1 MTRDS
6 RNRSHDFLA
15 GHGEMALRTRS
26 FDWSKTPLGP
36 IETWSPALR
45 TTLQIILASR
55 FPHLLWWGPDYIQ
68 LYNDAYCPIPGSKH
82 PDKVLGRKASEC
94 WEEIWHVIGPL
105 IDRPFSGGPAT
116 WVEDICLEPNR
127 HGFIEETHFT
137 IAYSPVPDETAP
149 NGIGGVLATVHEIT
163 AQVVGE
169 RRIQALRDL
178 GTQPSGAKAA
188 EEACA
193 AAAATLEDHG
203 RDLPFA
209 LLYLLADDRRTAH
222 LAGAAGVEVGTPLSP
237 AAIPLDDASRSGW
250 PLASVLRTRTPS
262 VITDL
267 RSRFD
272 AIPPG
277 PWSDPPSCALALPI
291 PASRPGDVAGFFV
304 AGLSP
309 RLEFDEGYRAFVE
322 LVASQ
327 IGLAVA
333 NARAYEEEKRRAEEL
348 AELDRLKN
356 QFFSNV
362 SHEFRTPL
370 TLMLGPIEEE
380 MRADPAARPRLEVA
394 YRNSLRLLKLVNSLL
409 DFSRIEAGRVEA
421 CYEPVDLAAL
431 TTELASV
438 FRSAVEKGGLALRVD
453 CPPLDLG
460 EQGAEPVYVDR
471 EMWEKIVLN
480 LLSNALKFT
489 FEGGIDVA
497 MRRVGDRVELA
508 VADTGIGIPA
518 SERPKVFERFHRV
531 RGARSRTHEGSGIGL
546 ALVHELV
553 HLHGGSVE
561 VSSEEG
567 RGSTFTVSLRTGK
580 DHLPADRIGAGRAL
594 DSTAL
599 GATPYVEEALRW
611 LPDDPTTAD
620 SIAPAGDEGPAA
632 VPRNAS
638 PSRILVVDDNA
649 DMREYVRRLL
659 APHHVVDPVSDGEA
673 AFERASA
680 NPPDLVLADVM
691 MPGLD
696 GFELL
701 ARLRANESTRTI
713 PVMLLSARAGEESRI
728 EGLRA
733 GADDYLVKPF
743 SARELVARVES
754 NLELR
759 RVRREAEE
767 ALRLRGEQF
776 ETLIDRAPIGIFLV
790 DEDFRIVHVNPV
802 ALPRFQEL
810 AGDVR
815 GRDLGEVLHL
825 LRETDEAE
833 SVVRAFRRT
842 LETGEPFFAREDARR
857 VPGREEV
864 DWFEWR
870 IDRIRVPGHPSRF
883 GLVCYFRDVSAE
895 VRGRNEREFLLE
907 GERAARAEA
916 DRAVHLKDEF
926 LAILSHELRSPLNAI
941 AGWTYLLKSGANDPE
956 RVLQSAQVIE
966 RNTKIQTQ
974 LISDLLD
981 MSRIASG
988 KMRLSIALVPPRT
1001 IVEAAV
1007 QSMRPDAEAKGVA
1020 LETWLGPV
1028 RGDCLWDQ
1036 ARIGQVLANLLSNA
1050 VKFTPKGGIVTVRL
1064 RQLDGNLEIVVR
1076 DTGIGIEPAYLPR
1089 IFDRFRQGD
1098 PSTTREHGGLGLGL
1112 ALVKQLVELHG
1123 GTVEASS
1130 EGKGRGATF
1139 RVTLP
1144 LVPDTWVRETAAG
1157 GARTAGL
1164 EHRDLAGVRVLV
1176 TDDDPDV
1183 VEMVRRVLEE
1193 CGAEVR
1199 TARSAAEAVEK
1210 LAEPV
1215 DVILSDIGM
1224 PGRDGYDMLREI
1236 RERGDETPAIAMTAF
1251 VRTEDQE
1258 KAFESG
1264 YQVHLSKPLNPSRMI
1279 ATVASLAGRR
1289 RWSPASAA
1297 RPRT

>member
-1 MTRDS
+1 MTS
-6 RNRSHDFLA
+6 NRTKRSDDFLA

-26 FDWSKTPLGP
+26 FDWSRTPLGP
-36 IETWSPALR
+36 IETWSTALR
-45 TTLQIILASR
+45 TTLQIVLASR
-55 FPHLLWWGPDYIQ
+55 FPHILWWGPDYIQ

-105 IDRPFSGGPAT
+105 VDRPFSGGPAT

-127 HGFIEETHFT
+127 YGFVEETHFT

-163 AQVVGE
+163 AKVVGE

-178 GTQPSGAKAA
+178 GTQPSGARTA

-193 AAAATLEDHG
+193 AAAATLRDHE

-209 LLYLLADDRRTAH
+209 LIYLLAKDRRSAH
-222 LAGAAGVEVGTPLSP
+222 LAGAAGVEIGTPLSP
-237 AAIPLDDASRSGW
+237 DVLPLDESSRSTW
-250 PLASVLRTRTPS
+250 PLWDVLRTRTPS
-262 VITDL
+262 VISDL
-267 RSRFD
+267 RTRFD

-277 PWSDPPSCALALPI
+277 PWSDPPSNALALPI
-291 PASRPGDVAGFFV
+291 PASRPGEIAGFFV

-333 NARAYEEEKRRAEEL
+333 NARAHEEEKRRAEEL
-348 AELDRLKN
+348 AEVDRLKN
-356 QFFSNV
+356 EFFSNV

-409 DFSRIEAGRVEA
+409 DFSRIEAKRVDA
-421 CYEPVDLAAL
+421 CYEPVDLAAF
-431 TTELASV
+431 TAELASV
-438 FRSAVEKGGLALRVD
+438 FRSTVEKVGLALRVD
-453 CPPLDLG
+453 CPPL
-460 EQGAEPVYVDR
+460 EEPVFVDC

-480 LLSNALKFT
+480 LLSNAFKFT
-489 FEGGIDVA
+489 FEGGIDVSL
-497 MRRVGDRVELA
+497 RRVGGEVELS
-508 VADTGIGIPA
+508 VADTGIGIPE
-518 SERPKVFERFHRV
+518 SELPKVFQRFHRV

-553 HLHGGSVE
+553 RLHGGSVA
-561 VSSEEG
+561 VRSEEG
-567 RGSTFTVSLRTGK
+567 RGSTFTVRVRTGK
-580 DHLPADRIGAGRAL
+580 EHLPADRIGAGRSFG
-594 DSTAL
+594 STAL
-599 GATPYVEEALRW
+599 GATPFVEEALRW
-611 LPDDPTTAD
+611 LPDVPAEPDPVSAAD
-620 SIAPAGDEGPAA
+620 LPAA
-632 VPRNAS
+632 PRDAH
-638 PSRILVVDDNA
+638 PARILVVDDNA

-659 APHHVVDPVSDGEA
+659 APLYSVDAVSDGKA
-673 AFERASA
+673 AFERAA
-680 NPPDLVLADVM
+680 ADPPDLVLADVM

-743 SARELVARVES
+743 SARELVARVQS

-767 ALRLRGEQF
+767 AVRERGEQF

-790 DEDFRIVHVNPV
+790 DEDFKIVHVNPI
-802 ALPRFQEL
+802 ALPRFQEV
-810 AGDVR
+810 AGEVR
-815 GRDLGEVLHL
+815 GRDFEEVLHV
-825 LRETDEAE
+825 LREPSEADET
-833 SVVRAFRRT
+833 VRIFRRT
-842 LETGEPFFAREDARR
+842 LETGEPFLASEDARR
-857 VPGREEV
+857 AQGHEEA

-870 IDRIRVPGHPSRF
+870 VDRIRLPGRPSRH
-883 GLVCYFRDVSAE
+883 GLVCYFRDITDE
-895 VRGRNEREFLLE
+895 VRGKKEREFLLE
-907 GERAARAEA
+907 SERAARAEA

-941 AGWTYLLKSGANDPE
+941 AGWTYLLKSGAKDPE

-1001 IVEAAV
+1001 IVESAV

-1064 RQLDGNLEIVVR
+1064 RQIDGNLEIVVR
-1076 DTGIGIEPAYLPR
+1076 DTGIGIEAEYLPR
-1089 IFDRFRQGD
+1089 LFDRFRQGD
-1098 PSTTREHGGLGLGL
+1098 PATTREHGGLGLGL

-1123 GTVEASS
+1123 GSVAASS
-1130 EGKGRGATF
+1130 EGKGRGSTF
-1139 RVTLP
+1139 TVKLP
-1144 LVPDTWVRETAAG
+1144 LVPETWVRETTAG
-1157 GARTAGL
+1157 DARTPSL
-1164 EHRDLAGVRVLV
+1164 ELHDLTGVRVLV

-1183 VEMVRRVLEE
+1183 VEMVKRVLEE
-1193 CGAEVR
+1193 CGAIVR
-1199 TARSAAEAVEK
+1199 TARSAAEALGK
-1210 LAEPV
+1210 LADPV

-1224 PGRDGYDMLREI
+1224 PERDGYDMIREI
-1236 RERGDETPAIAMTAF
+1236 RERGVETPAIAMTAF
-1251 VRTEDQE
+1251 VRVEDQE
-1258 KAFESG
+1258 KALDSG
-1264 YQVHLSKPLNPSRMI
+1264 YQVHLAKPLNPSRMI
-1279 ATVASLAGRR
+1279 AAIASLVGRQR
-1289 RWSPASAA
+1289 ASAGA
-1297 RPRT
+1297 QP

>member
-1 MTRDS
+1 MRSDFP
-6 RNRSHDFLA
+6 NRSQAFLA
-15 GHGEMALRTRS
+15 GDGEMALRTRS

-36 IETWSPALR
+36 IEGWSPALR
-45 TTLQIILASR
+45 TTLQIILSSR
-55 FPHLLWWGPDYIQ
+55 FPHILWWGPDYIQ

-105 IDRPFSGGPAT
+105 IDCPFSGGPAT

-127 HGFIEETHFT
+127 HGFFEETHFT
-137 IAYSPVPDETAP
+137 IAYSPVPDDTAP

-163 AQVVGE
+163 AKVVGE

-178 GTQPSGAKAA
+178 GMVPSGVQSA

-193 AAAATLEDHG
+193 AAAATLFAHA

-209 LLYLLADDRRTAH
+209 LLYLLEKDRKSAR
-222 LAGAAGVEVGTPLSP
+222 LAGAAGVELGTSLSP
-237 AAIPLDDASRSGW
+237 IAISLDRPSKDGW
-250 PLASVLRTRTPS
+250 PLADVLRTRTPS
-262 VITDL
+262 VVTDL
-267 RSRFD
+267 RSRFESV
-272 AIPPG
+272 PPG
-277 PWSDPPSCALALPI
+277 PWSDPPSSALALPI
-291 PASRPGDVAGFFV
+291 PASRPGGIAGFFV

-309 RLEFDEGYRAFVE
+309 RLEFDDGYRAFVE

-356 QFFSNV
+356 EFFSNV

-380 MRADPAARPRLEVA
+380 MRADAAARPRLEVA
-394 YRNSLRLLKLVNSLL
+394 HRNSLRLLKLVNSLL
-409 DFSRIEAGRVEA
+409 DFSRIEAGRVDA
-421 CYEPVDLAAL
+421 CYEPVDLAAS
-431 TTELASV
+431 TAELASV
-438 FRSAVEKGGLALRVD
+438 FRSATEKAGLALRVD
-453 CPPLDLG
+453 CPALP
-460 EQGAEPVYVDR
+460 ERIYVDR
-471 EMWEKIVLN
+471 EMWEKVVLN
-480 LLSNALKFT
+480 LLSNAFKFT

-497 MRRVGDRVELA
+497 LRQIGDRVELS
-508 VADTGIGIPA
+508 VADTGIGIPG
-518 SERPKVFERFHRV
+518 SERSQVFQRFHRV

-553 HLHGGSVE
+553 RLHGGTVAVE
-561 VSSEEG
+561 SEEG
-567 RGSTFTVSLRTGK
+567 RGSTFTVRLRTGK
-580 DHLPADRIGAGRAL
+580 DHLPADRVGADRSL

-599 GATPYVEEALRW
+599 GAAPFVEEAMLW
-611 LPDDPTTAD
+611 LPEDPAENEPLA
-620 SIAPAGDEGPAA
+620 SGAPD
-632 VPRNAS
+632 PR
-638 PSRILVVDDNA
+638 RILVVDDNA

-659 APHHVVDPVSDGEA
+659 APLYAVETASEGESALARA
-673 AFERASA
+673 AA

-696 GFELL
+696 GFQLL
-701 ARLRANESTRTI
+701 ARLRANEATRTI
-713 PVMLLSARAGEESRI
+713 PVVLLSARAGEESRI

-743 SARELVARVES
+743 SARELVARVQS

-767 ALRLRGEQF
+767 ALRGRGEQF

-802 ALPRFQEL
+802 ALPRFQEF
-810 AGDVR
+810 AGDVG
-815 GRDLGEVLHL
+815 GRDFEEVVHL
-825 LRETDEAE
+825 LREKEEADR
-833 SVVRAFRRT
+833 VVEVFRST
-842 LETGEPFFAREDARR
+842 LATGESFVTTEDVRHT
-857 VPGREEV
+857 PGREEV

-870 IDRIRVPGHPSRF
+870 IDRIRLPGKPGRF
-883 GLVCYFRDVSAE
+883 GLVCYFRDVTAE
-895 VRGRNEREFLLE
+895 VHGRREREFLLE
-907 GERAARAEA
+907 SERAARTEA

-988 KMRLSIALVPPRT
+988 KMRLSIALVLPQT

-1028 RGDCLWDQ
+1028 RGQCLWDQ
-1036 ARIGQVLANLLSNA
+1036 SRIGQVLANLLSNA
-1050 VKFTPKGGIVTVRL
+1050 VKFTAKGGIVTVRL
-1064 RQLDGNLEIVVR
+1064 RQLNAHVEIVVK
-1076 DTGIGIEPAYLPR
+1076 DTGAGIEPAFLPHL
-1089 IFDRFRQGD
+1089 FDRFRQGD
-1098 PSTTREHGGLGLGL
+1098 PTTTREHGGLGLGL

-1123 GTVEASS
+1123 GSVAASS
-1130 EGKGRGATF
+1130 EGKGRGAMFT
-1139 RVTLP
+1139 VMLP
-1144 LVPDTWVRETAAG
+1144 LVPESWMRETAVAG
-1157 GARTAGL
+1157 PGSTGL
-1164 EHRDLAGVRVLV
+1164 ETYDLHGLRVLV

-1183 VEMVRRVLEE
+1183 VEMVKRVLEE
-1193 CGAEVR
+1193 RGAVVLP
-1199 TARSAAEAVEK
+1199 ARSAAEALEK
-1210 LAEPV
+1210 LASDPV

-1224 PGRDGYDMLREI
+1224 PVRDGYDMLREV
-1236 RERGDETPAIAMTAF
+1236 RERGLETPAIAMTAF
-1251 VRTEDQE
+1251 VRAEDQE
-1258 KAFESG
+1258 KAFASG
-1264 YQVHLSKPLNPSRMI
+1264 YQVHLAKPLNPSRMI
-1279 ATVASLAGRR
+1279 ATVASLTGRQR
-1289 RWSPASAA
+1289 ASEASGLQ
-1297 RPRT
+1297 PRA